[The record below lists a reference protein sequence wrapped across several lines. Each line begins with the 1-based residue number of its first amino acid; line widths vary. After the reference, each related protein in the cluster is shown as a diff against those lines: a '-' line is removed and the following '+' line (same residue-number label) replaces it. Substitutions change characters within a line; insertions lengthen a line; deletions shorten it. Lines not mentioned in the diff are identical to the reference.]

1 MASVLVVAELTGA
14 EPSPLTL
21 ELVTRARDLGDE
33 VWAVVLDPEADGALA
48 ELSNHGVTRVFVC
61 RHQEFRD
68 HIAQPAAA
76 VLAALVERVHPDL
89 VLFGGTQDGRD
100 IAARLSARLGLTLVA
115 NALDVQREGEG
126 YSVLSSVFGATQNV
140 TTALT
145 PPSPLVL
152 VRPKSFVAS
161 PAPAGPAEVVELE
174 LPGDAPLGA
183 RRQESVEAPSAGPK
197 LEDAKVVVSGGRG
210 MQEADNFDLLHRLAE
225 LLGGAV
231 GASRAVVDAGWVP
244 YAMQVGQ
251 TGRTVKPDV
260 YLACGISGAMQ
271 HLVGMKGA
279 SHIVAVNKDP
289 DAPIFKISDL
299 GVVGDA
305 LKVVPAL
312 IAELE
317 RRGAGGA

>member
-1 MASVLVVAELTGA
+1 MASVLVVTELNAGQ
-14 EPSPLTL
+14 PSPLTL
-21 ELVTRARDLGDE
+21 ELISKARELGDE
-33 VWAVVLDPEADGALA
+33 VGAVVLDPEADSALA
-48 ELSNHGVTRVFVC
+48 ALSDHGATTAYVC
-61 RHQEFRD
+61 RRPEFRD
-68 HIAQPAAA
+68 QVAQPAAF
-76 VLAALVERVHPDL
+76 VLSALVARMKPDL

-100 IAARLSARLGLTLVA
+100 IAARLSARLGLALVA
-115 NALDVQREGEG
+115 NALDVLRHGDQ

-140 TTALT
+140 TTQLMA
-145 PPSPLVL
+145 PSPLVL

-161 PAPAGPAEVVELE
+161 PAPGASATVEE
-174 LPGDAPLGA
+174 LPFPEDAPRGA
-183 RRQESVEAPSAGPK
+183 RRRESVVAPSAGPK

-210 MQEADNFDLLHRLAE
+210 MQDPANFDLLRRLAE

-244 YAMQVGQ
+244 YALQVGQ

-299 GVVGDA
+299 GVVGDV
-305 LKVVPAL
+305 LKVMPAL

-317 RRGAGGA
+317 RRGAGQA